1 MKFLGLLTRNFYVAS
16 SAWLAVLIGLAAVGT
31 VLRVEF
37 PWMFRFTIAA
47 DVSVF
52 LAGLK
57 KALGLWEKV
66 TDFEKKQLEIQ
77 KLEFEVVE
85 KRRAAD
91 KEEQLITIA
100 TFEHA

>member
-1 MKFLGLLTRNFYVAS
+1 MAS